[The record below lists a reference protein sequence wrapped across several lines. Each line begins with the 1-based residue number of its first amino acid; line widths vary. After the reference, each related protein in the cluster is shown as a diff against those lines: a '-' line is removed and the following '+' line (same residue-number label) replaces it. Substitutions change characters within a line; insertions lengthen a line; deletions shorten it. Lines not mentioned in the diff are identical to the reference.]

1 MSAPMRIGILETG
14 RPPEELAGDFGDYPT
29 MIKNWL
35 APLNATYDSY
45 AVLDGT
51 LPADPRTNDIW
62 VIGGS
67 RFAVYQNDAW
77 IARLEQFVRD
87 CAANSRKMIG
97 ICFGHQII
105 AQALGGKVV
114 KFDRGWGLGVHRYAT
129 TNWPDALGSDPSH
142 LAFQA
147 FHQDQVVELP
157 TEARRIARSDFC
169 ENAALWYP
177 GFALT
182 VQGHPE
188 FSAPYVV
195 ALLKGRRGTVLPADV
210 TDQGLS
216 QANEPTTK
224 RELAEL
230 IRDRLE
236 KI

>member
-1 MSAPMRIGILETG
+1 
-14 RPPEELAGDFGDYPT
+14 
-29 MIKNWL
+29 
-35 APLNATYDSY
+35 
-45 AVLDGT
+45 
-51 LPADPRTNDIW
+51 

-87 CAANSRKMIG
+87 CAINSHKMIG

-105 AQALGGKVV
+105 AQALGGNVV
-114 KFDRGWGLGVHRYAT
+114 KSDRGWGLGVHSYTT
-129 TNWPDALGSDPSH
+129 TNWPDALGPDPDH

-188 FSAPYVV
+188 FAAPYVA

-210 TDQGLS
+210 TDQGLLR
-216 QANEPTTK
+216 ANGPTTK
-224 RELAEL
+224 LELAEL
-230 IRDRLE
+230 IRDRLG